1 MARDLEELLN
11 DSLAS
16 TPGLHGSYWDPR
28 VNGVIMALVAAGVT
42 VIWGP
47 RTLARHQNP

>member
-28 VNGVIMALVAAGVT
+28 VNGVIMAIAAVVVVGV
-42 VIWGP
+42 WGP
-47 RTLARHQNP
+47 RTLAGYRNG